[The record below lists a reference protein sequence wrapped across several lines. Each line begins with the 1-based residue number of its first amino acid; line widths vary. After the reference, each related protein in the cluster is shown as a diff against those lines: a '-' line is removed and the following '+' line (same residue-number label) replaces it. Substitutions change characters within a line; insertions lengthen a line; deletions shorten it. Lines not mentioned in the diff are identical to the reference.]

1 METTNATPCGCRVR
15 YEAELKAFVREVC
28 ARHMHNSDGT
38 PLIKVAR
45 PVTEAP
51 HLGREIE
58 KIKPKKG
65 KR

>member
-1 METTNATPCGCRVR
+1 MTNATPCGCKTYR
-15 YEAELKAFVREVC
+15 EGKDTVREVC

-38 PLIKVAR
+38 PLIKLAE

-51 HLGREIE
+51 HLGREVE
-58 KIKPKKG
+58 KIKPKKV